1 MTTARGL
8 LGLLTSKGVRLWAA
22 EGQLRFKAAGG
33 VLSAEDKEALR
44 THKAELLSLLEGRTA
59 VGLSSVQRRLWFLT
73 RLAPDQNAYLVS
85 QAFELRGP
93 LRPELLER
101 ALRQVVERQES
112 LRATFCELE
121 GHLVQFFAAHHVLP
135 LRRIRLEGPPTEARV
150 QQALREALA
159 GPFDFEREPPVRTC
173 LLELGPEHHI
183 WGIGLHHLVADG
195 WSLGLLNAELEALY
209 RAAREGGPAALPELK
224 LGYADFVDWEREV
237 QRASTGLDYWRSRL
251 DRLQSM
257 ELPTDFP
264 RPPITHYRGRQH
276 LFSLTPEV
284 DAALARVA
292 AEAGATAFAALFA
305 VLMVTLQR
313 FCRQRD
319 VVVGTPHANRGDR
332 GLEPLIGCMVNTL
345 VVRTEISPGM
355 PFTELVRAVH
365 RHALEASEHQGVA
378 FEQLVQLA
386 GQRRDP
392 SRSPL
397 IQILFGMQNA
407 SRPLRLSG
415 VDCAEYPFDSQLC
428 QFDLECHLTPSATG
442 TRGMLLISTS
452 LFSEEFGPRFSEAFT
467 TLATRL
473 SAAPE
478 APVDAAGLLS
488 QARAREVLVEW
499 NQTQA
504 DWPRERTLHEWVRQ
518 EAARAPDAP
527 AVTYAGRTLP
537 RVELMARAHGIAQ
550 ELARRGIGPGHFVG
564 VLGQRS
570 SSLLAAVLGVL
581 SSGAAYLPLDPDLPE
596 DRLRFMLEDSQARLV
611 LAEESA
617 PSAVPAG
624 VPVLTL
630 RELEPLRAAEPP
642 RVAQT
647 SEAPAYLLYTSGS
660 TGRPK
665 GVVVRHRNV
674 VSCLWALARQ
684 PGLGA
689 KDVLLA
695 VTTWSFDIS
704 VLELFLPLVTGA
716 RLVIAETDV
725 VRDGERLA
733 RLLSEQGVTAMQG
746 TPSTWSLLRACEW
759 QGNPRF
765 KALCGGEH
773 PSREL
778 VDWLASRC
786 AELWNL
792 YGPTETTIWSLREK
806 LVEAAPILAGL
817 PLENTQLFVLDESGL
832 PVGPG
837 VPGELYI
844 GGEGVALGYWNRP
857 ELTAE
862 RFVTINPG
870 GVLPQPLRCYR
881 TGDLVRQRG
890 DGRMEFLGRL
900 DDQVK
905 VRGYRIE
912 TGEIE
917 HVLRQNPKVG
927 EVAVVARVGPDGEK
941 ELIACLCPA
950 PGADPK
956 VQELRSWLKGRL
968 PAYMVPAHF
977 VLLTELPRTHNGKV
991 HRQALPPS
999 SHALLPAEM
1008 AYEAPVGAME
1018 EAVAAL
1024 FGELL
1029 PGRSPGRGD
1038 DFFSLGGHSLMA
1050 ARLLY
1055 AARERLGVSVPM
1067 SELFIHPTVKGLA
1080 GALKFARLKSAAS
1093 SGDVDAL
1100 EAAVAELS
1108 EEEAQSM
1115 LSRLVPT
1122 QEVRP

>member
-1 MTTARGL
+1 MTARGL
-8 LGLLTSKGVRLWAA
+8 LGQLTSKGVRLWAS
-22 EGQLRFKAAGG
+22 EGQLRFKAVGG
-33 VLSAEDKEALR
+33 VLTAEDKEALR
-44 THKAELLSLLEGRTA
+44 THKAELLPLLEGRTA
-59 VGLSSVQRRLWFLT
+59 TGLSGAQRRLWFLT

-85 QAFELRGP
+85 QAFTLRGP
-93 LRPELLER
+93 LQPELLER
-101 ALRQVVERQES
+101 ALQQVVDRQES
-112 LRATFCELE
+112 LRATFSEQE
-121 GHLVQFFAAHHVLP
+121 GHLVQFFAARQVLP
-135 LRRIRLEGPPTEARV
+135 LRRVRLEGPVTEERV
-150 QQALREALA
+150 QQALRGALS

-173 LLELGPEHHI
+173 LLELGPEHYI

-195 WSLGLLNAELEALY
+195 WSLGLLNSELEALY
-209 RAAREGGPAALPELK
+209 RAGLEGGTAALPELK

-237 QRASTGLDYWRSRL
+237 HRASAGLDYWRKRL
-251 DRLQSM
+251 EHLPSM
-257 ELPTDFP
+257 ELPGDFP

-276 LFSLTPEV
+276 LFTLPPEV
-284 DAALARVA
+284 DTALARA
-292 AEAGATAFAALFA
+292 AEQVGATPFAALFA

-313 FCRQRD
+313 YCRQRD

-345 VVRTEISPGM
+345 VVRTEVSPGIS
-355 PFTELVRAVH
+355 FAELVRNVH
-365 RHALEASEHQGVA
+365 RSSLDAFEHQGVA

-397 IQILFGMQNA
+397 FQMFFGMQNA

-415 VDCAEYPFDSQLC
+415 VECTEYPFDSQLC
-428 QFDLECHLTPSATG
+428 QFDLECHLTPSPTG
-442 TRGMLLISTS
+442 TRGMLLTSAS

-473 SAAPE
+473 SAAPD
-478 APVDAAGLLS
+478 APVDAAGLLNE
-488 QARAREVLVEW
+488 ARAREVLAGW
-499 NQTQA
+499 NQTQEP
-504 DWPRERTLHEWVRQ
+504 WPRERCLHEWVRG
-518 EAARAPDAP
+518 EATRAPDAP
-527 AVTYAGRTLP
+527 AVTYAGRTLS
-537 RVELMARAHGIAQ
+537 RAELMARAHGIAQ
-550 ELARRGIGPGHFVG
+550 ELSSRGIGPGHFVG

-570 SSLLAAVLGVL
+570 SELLAAVLGVL
-581 SSGAAYLPLDPDLPE
+581 GAGAAYLPLDPDLPE
-596 DRLRFMLEDSQARLV
+596 DRIRFMLEDSQARLV
-611 LAEESA
+611 LAEEAA
-617 PSAVPAG
+617 PNAVPAG
-624 VPVLTL
+624 IPVLTL
-630 RELEPLRAAEPP
+630 RELEPLRADNPP
-642 RVAQT
+642 RVELT

-674 VSCLWALARQ
+674 VSCLWALARK
-684 PGLGA
+684 PGLGTE
-689 KDVLLA
+689 DVLLA

-716 RLVIAETDV
+716 RLVIAETDA

-733 RLLSEQGVTAMQG
+733 RLLLEQGVTAMQG
-746 TPSTWSLLRACEW
+746 TPSTWSLLKAW
-759 QGNPRF
+759 GWPGSKRF

-792 YGPTETTIWSLREK
+792 YGPTETTIWSLRER
-806 LVEAAPILAGL
+806 LLPGAPILAGL
-817 PLENTQLFVLDESGL
+817 PLENTQLFVLDGSGL
-832 PVGPG
+832 PVSPG

-862 RFVTINPG
+862 RFVSINPG
-870 GVLPQPLRCYR
+870 GVLPTPLRCYR

-890 DGRMEFLGRL
+890 DGRVEFLGRL

-917 HVLRQNPKVG
+917 HVLRQHPKIG
-927 EVAVVARVGPDGEK
+927 EVAVVARAGADGEK

-977 VLLTELPRTHNGKV
+977 VLLAELPRTHNGKV
-991 HRQALPPS
+991 HRQALPPA
-999 SHALLPAEM
+999 SHSLLPTET
-1008 AYEAPVGAME
+1008 AYEAPVGPME
-1018 EAVAAL
+1018 ETVASL
-1024 FGELL
+1024 FADLL
-1029 PGRSPGRGD
+1029 PGRRPGRGD

-1055 AARERLGVSVPM
+1055 AVRERLGVTVPM
-1067 SELFIHPTVKGLA
+1067 SELFVHPTVKGLA
-1080 GALKFARLKSAAS
+1080 GALKFARLKAAAG
-1093 SGDVDAL
+1093 SGDANAL

-1108 EEEAQSM
+1108 EDEAQSM
-1115 LSRLVPT
+1115 LSRLVST
-1122 QEVRP
+1122 QEVSP

>member
-1 MTTARGL
+1 MTARGV
-8 LGLLTSKGVRLWAA
+8 LGQLTSKGVRLWSA

-33 VLSAEDKEALR
+33 VLTAEDKEALR
-44 THKAELLSLLEGRTA
+44 THKAELLPLLEGRTA
-59 VGLSSVQRRLWFLT
+59 AGLSSMQRRLWFLT

-85 QAFELRGP
+85 QAYELRGP

-101 ALRQVVERQES
+101 AMQQVVDRQES
-112 LRATFCELE
+112 LRATFSEQE
-121 GHLVQFFAAHHVLP
+121 GHLVQFFAARHVLP
-135 LRRIRLEGPPTEARV
+135 LKRLRLEGPATEERI
-150 QQALREALA
+150 QHALRQALA
-159 GPFDFEREPPVRTC
+159 GPFDFEAEPPVRTC
-173 LLELGPEHHI
+173 LLELGPGHHI
-183 WGIGLHHLVADG
+183 WGIGLHHLVSDG
-195 WSLGLLNAELEALY
+195 WSLGVLNAELEALY
-209 RAAREGGPAALPELK
+209 RAGVEGGTASLPELK

-237 QRASTGLDYWRSRL
+237 QRASLGLDYWRTRL
-251 DRLQSM
+251 ERLPSL
-257 ELPTDFP
+257 ELPCDFP

-276 LFSLTPEV
+276 LFSLPPQV
-284 DAALARVA
+284 DAALASVA
-292 AEAGATAFAALFA
+292 EHVGATPFAALFA
-305 VLMVTLQR
+305 VLMVTLRR

-345 VVRTEISPGM
+345 VVRDEVSPGI
-355 PFTELVRAVH
+355 PFSELVRNVH
-365 RHALEASEHQGVA
+365 RHALEAAEHQGVA
-378 FEQLVQLA
+378 FEELVQLA
-386 GQRRDP
+386 GQKRDP

-397 IQILFGMQNA
+397 FQVFFGMQNA
-407 SRPLRLSG
+407 TRRLRLSG
-415 VDCAEYPFDSQLC
+415 VECVEYPFDAQLC
-428 QFDLECHLTPSATG
+428 QFDVELHLTPSPTG
-442 TRGMLLISTS
+442 TRGMLLTSAS
-452 LFSEEFGPRFSEAFT
+452 LFSEEFAPRFSEAFT

-473 SAAPE
+473 SAASE
-478 APVDAAGLLS
+478 DSVDTAGLLHES
-488 QARAREVLVEW
+488 RAREVVVGW
-499 NQTQA
+499 NQTRA
-504 DWPRERTLHEWVRQ
+504 DWPRERCLHQWVGE

-527 AVTYAGRTLP
+527 AVTYAGRTFS
-537 RVELMARAHGIAQ
+537 RAELMGRAHGIAQ
-550 ELARRGIGPGHFVG
+550 ELATRGIGPGHFVG

-570 SSLLAAVLGVL
+570 SELLAAVLGVL
-581 SSGAAYLPLDPDLPE
+581 EAGAAYLPLDPDLPE

-611 LAEESA
+611 LSEQSA
-617 PSAVPAG
+617 PSAVPPG

-630 RELEPLRAAEPP
+630 RELEPLRAGSPP
-642 RVAQT
+642 KADV
-647 SEAPAYLLYTSGS
+647 SPEAPAYLLYTSGS

-674 VSCLWALARQ
+674 VSCLWAHARK

-689 KDVLLA
+689 ADVLLA

-716 RLVIAETDV
+716 RLVIAESEA

-733 RLLSEQGVTAMQG
+733 RLISQQGVNVMQG
-746 TPSTWSLLRACEW
+746 TPSTWSLLKASGW
-759 QGNPRF
+759 PGDKRF

-778 VDWLASRC
+778 VDWLASHC

-792 YGPTETTIWSLREK
+792 YGPTETTIWSLRER
-806 LVEAAPILAGL
+806 LVPGAPILAGL
-817 PLENTQLFVLDESGL
+817 PLENTVLFVLDEAGL

-862 RFVTINPG
+862 RFVSINPG
-870 GVLPQPLRCYR
+870 GLFPEPLRCYR
-881 TGDLVRQRG
+881 TGDLVKQRG
-890 DGRMEFLGRL
+890 DGRVEFLGRL

-917 HVLRQNPKVG
+917 HVLRQHPKIR
-927 EVAVVARVGPDGEK
+927 EVAVVARPGPDGEK
-941 ELIACLCPA
+941 ELIACLCA
-950 PGADPK
+950 VAGEDPK

-968 PAYMVPAHF
+968 PAYMVPAHY
-977 VLLTELPRTHNGKV
+977 VLMPELPRTHNGKV
-991 HRQALPPS
+991 HRQALPPA
-999 SHALLPAEM
+999 SHTLQPTEV
-1008 AYEAPVGAME
+1008 AYEAPVGPME

-1024 FGELL
+1024 FSELL
-1029 PGRSPGRGD
+1029 PGRRPGRGD

-1055 AARERLGVSVPM
+1055 AARQKLGITVPM
-1067 SELFIHPTVKGLA
+1067 SELFIHPTVRGLA
-1080 GALKFARLKSAAS
+1080 GALKFARLKAAAS
-1093 SGDVDAL
+1093 SGDVNAL
-1100 EAAVAELS
+1100 EAAIAGLS
-1108 EEEAQSM
+1108 EDEAQSM
-1115 LSRLVPT
+1115 LSQLVPT